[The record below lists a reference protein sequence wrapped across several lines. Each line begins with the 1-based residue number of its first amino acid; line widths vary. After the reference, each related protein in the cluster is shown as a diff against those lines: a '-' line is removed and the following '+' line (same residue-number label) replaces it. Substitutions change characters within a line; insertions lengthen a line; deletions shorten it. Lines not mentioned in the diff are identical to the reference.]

1 MHTIH
6 LFLRSESDD
15 TNAANDSNISGNSS
29 GIFSSSSNTQDE
41 DDGSSDSSPECTD
54 ISLSN
59 NDALLTDMS
68 STTTPDVP
76 GIDYI
81 QRAKDLISDDGW
93 DFAAI
98 VDSAKTFED
107 EINLINATS
116 HQPELR
122 WSNKGKQPS
131 WTLNYTV
138 LSFLLNGQNIPVLL
152 A

>member
-1 MHTIH
+1 MHTNH

-41 DDGSSDSSPECTD
+41 DDESSDSSPECAD

-59 NDALLTDMS
+59 NDASLTDMS

-76 GIDYI
+76 VIDYI
-81 QRAKDLISDDGW
+81 LRAKDMISDDGW

-98 VDSAKTFED
+98 VDSAETFED

-131 WTLNYTV
+131 WTLK
-138 LSFLLNGQNIPVLL
+138 
-152 A
+152 

>member
-29 GIFSSSSNTQDE
+29 GTFSSSSSTQDE
-41 DDGSSDSSPECTD
+41 DDESSNSSPECAD

-59 NDALLTDMS
+59 NDASLIDMS

-81 QRAKDLISDDGW
+81 QRAKDLISDDG
-93 DFAAI
+93 FAAI

-122 WSNKGKQPS
+122 
-131 WTLNYTV
+131 
-138 LSFLLNGQNIPVLL
+138 
-152 A
+152 